1 MSIWEKLKNGFR
13 RFMIGRNG
21 ADELS
26 LALIILALVASLIS
40 GFSGSILFNLL
51 SFVAYFFCLFRM
63 FSRNIDKRR
72 QENWKYVA
80 MRQKVGLAVSQWW
93 IRLKNMRRYKYFKC
107 PECKALLRLPRKVGE
122 VTVTCSKCRHA
133 FRKSA

>member
-1 MSIWEKLKNGFR
+1 MSFWEKFKMR
-13 RFMIGRNG
+13 VHRFMIGRNG

-26 LALIILALVASLIS
+26 FALLIFALIASLIS
-40 GFSGSILFNLL
+40 SFFVNVLFNLL
-51 SFVAYFFCLFRM
+51 SFVAYFLCLFRM
-63 FSRNIDKRR
+63 FSRNVEKRR
-72 QENWKYVA
+72 QENWKYVSI
-80 MRQKVGLAVSQWW
+80 RQKVSMAVSQWW
-93 IRLKNMRRYKYFKC
+93 IRMKNLRKYKYFKC